1 MALASPTLNGTV
13 ERLLKEQA
21 TKGSSKFPWTWSYAQ
36 EDIPLNEAEQSVFS
50 SFAKDIAL
58 QLISNGKN
66 PKQWFGALNNAGLGN
81 SDSEV
86 PVRSSWIARRILY
99 AYNLSSNAKHGF
111 GDLKV
116 GKTVCTIVL
125 FVDFEAYCDKDAR
138 VLRLG
143 VPIPL
148 RLALTMPGV
157 ACLLRF
163 FVHNVVHQNEY
174 LHFCGFT
181 GTGRYSDHVL
191 KHLNPRCY
199 HDGAGQTVARKRF
212 PDCPKLFSYSKE
224 VEGDGSTFIVT
235 FQTKADE
242 GNLLALRREIL
253 VYLDEI
259 PHEVAKQCGLRT
271 AMVQAAEQEAHEL
284 YSNLDIA
291 IVSSSL
297 SSSSSSAQEQRPQP
311 QNLEDYTED
320 IHRLEAE
327 LVDLKAVEAA
337 KEVAA
342 KAEAKE
348 AAGCEDE
355 NDQDA
360 QNDQDQDDD
369 VVLPATLESEAQEEV
384 KDELDVCLGDSQV
397 PDCVVPDCILS
408 GEVQEV
414 LQDTQMIDADGKKL
428 EDVEKLAVAVCAP
441 MTLVELKMPECRT
454 SSSSSSSTG
463 GRKRNEDELEREAIE
478 RDAPIAKRA
487 REDLS
492 REDPTR
498 EDLGEMPDWQHM
510 MLLINQRATFQ
521 DVYDVATLAVKQ
533 GLRLYYDFQKKTH
546 NQAIVRTIAESMTK
560 ERAEWSN
567 KWTLT
572 VEGQQEQHNELRR
585 ILESQ
590 RRDLASAKEANI
602 QQAQT
607 VAEQAQALALQAR
620 LMGEQKELLD
630 AQGRLLQSLQQE
642 IQAIKE
648 QAAQAEAKIER
659 AQQKSEQA
667 LQPAALEV
675 VSAGVVRAEHRLEE
689 LSQTVS
695 GILTGEGVK
704 QKVLET
710 VTPFLLETKNVRS
723 QLEVNHNFI
732 QTQVLPI
739 VGSCSEKVESCCER
753 IAALENSVK
762 SIEGL
767 MKKDTGF
774 MAGLGLPCNSSD
786 SFERRQN
793 LGRGLNLQ
801 MDFETEDFGFGGQ
814 SPLVNSSDLGFS
826 KDFGPQHT

>member
-111 GDLKV
+111 GDLKI

-191 KHLNPRCY
+191 KHLSPKCY
-199 HDGAGQTVARKRF
+199 HDGAGQTVARDRF
-212 PDCPKLFSYSKE
+212 PDCPKLFYYTTGA
-224 VEGDGSTFIVT
+224 EGDGSTFIVT
-235 FQTKADE
+235 LQTKADE

-297 SSSSSSAQEQRPQP
+297 NSSSSSSSAQEQRPQP
-311 QNLEDYTED
+311 QNLEDYRED

-327 LVDLKAVEAA
+327 LVDLKAAEAA

-348 AAGCEDE
+348 AAGSEDQ

-369 VVLPATLESEAQEEV
+369 VVLPATLEYEAQEEV
-384 KDELDVCLGDSQV
+384 KDELEVCLGDSQV
-397 PDCVVPDCILS
+397 LEPSTLPESTLPES
-408 GEVQEV
+408 LLETQV
-414 LQDTQMIDADGKKL
+414 LEDTQMVDADEVGDAT
-428 EDVEKLAVAVCAP
+428 DVEKLAAVVCAP
-441 MTLVELKMPECRT
+441 MTLVELKMPECRST
-454 SSSSSSSTG
+454 SSSSSGSGSSSASS
-463 GRKRNEDELEREAIE
+463 RKRGEEDEPEA
-478 RDAPIAKRA
+478 PMAKRA
-487 REDLS
+487 REDIA
-492 REDPTR
+492 REDV
-498 EDLGEMPDWQHM
+498 GEVPDWQHM
-510 MLLINQRATFQ
+510 MLLINQRTTFQ
-521 DVYDVATLAVKQ
+521 DVYDVASLAVKQ
-533 GLRLYYDFQKKTH
+533 GLRLYYEFQKKSQ
-546 NQAIVRTIAESMTK
+546 NQAIVRTIAESMAN
-560 ERAEWSN
+560 ERGDWSN
-567 KWTLT
+567 KWTLA
-572 VEGQQEQHNELRR
+572 VEEQQTTQQKQQEHNDELRR

-590 RRDLASAKEANI
+590 RRDLATAKEASI

-607 VAEQAQALALQAR
+607 VAEQAR

-710 VTPFLLETKNVRS
+710 VKPFLLGTENVRS
-723 QLEVNHNFI
+723 QLQVNHAFI
-732 QTQVLPI
+732 QNEVLPI
-739 VGSCSEKVESCCER
+739 VGVCSEKVESCSEK

-774 MAGLGLPCNSSD
+774 MAGLGLPCNNSSD

-801 MDFETEDFGFGGQ
+801 MDFETEDFDFGGQ
-814 SPLVNSSDLGFS
+814 SPLVNSSDLGF